1 MSATPSFKTKDWL
14 HWVLVLISGATV
26 LSGLVQMV
34 APGFVLSQVGAEA
47 STTSS
52 HFFAIV
58 GMFMFLFGGLM
69 LQVLQSPS
77 HHPLAVFWAGL
88 QKLGAAGAVGLG
100 VASGVFGKIA
110 WLVAGFDLLSGVLI
124 FIYWKRITRGK

>member
-14 HWVLVLISGATV
+14 HWVLVLISAATAV
-26 LSGLVQMV
+26 SGLVQMV
-34 APGFVLSQVGAEA
+34 VPGFVLSIVGAA
-47 STTSS
+47 TDATSS

-69 LQVLQSPS
+69 LQVLLSPS
-77 HHPLAVFWAGL
+77 HHPVAVFWAGL
-88 QKLGAAGAVGLG
+88 QKLGAAGAVALG
-100 VASGVFGKIA
+100 VWGGIFGAIS

-124 FIYWKRITRGK
+124 FIYWKRITGPK